1 MTFDLSGRTALV
13 TGSGQGIGA
22 AIAMRLAEAG
32 ARVALVNRTLET
44 AEGVAASIRDTG
56 GDAAAFQADLSSRA
70 ECDRAVAEIAA
81 AFGAVDILVHN
92 AAVCPWAPLDQI
104 SDEALEQTLSVNLK
118 ACFWLT
124 QAALPL
130 LRKSGAGRIILTSSV
145 TGPKVA
151 MSGSAHY
158 AASKGGVNAF
168 VRAAALELAPDGI
181 TVNGVEPGFIAK
193 PGRGSLSV
201 PATRA
206 RIEHYIPVGT
216 MGSPDDIAFAMVYLA
231 SAEARYMTG
240 QILTVDGGGVL
251 PETGYAMDRLHG
263 WRPDA

>member
-1 MTFDLSGRTALV
+1 MTFDFIGRTALV

-22 AIAMRLAEAG
+22 AIASRLAEAG
-32 ARVALVNRTLET
+32 AQVALVNRTLET
-44 AEGVAASIRDTG
+44 AEDVAGTIRSAGGKAFAIGANLGSRQECEDAVSRVAAE
-56 GDAAAFQADLSSRA
+56 A
-70 ECDRAVAEIAA
+70 
-81 AFGAVDILVHN
+81 GAIDILIHN
-92 AAVCPWAPLDQI
+92 AGVCPWTPLEDI
-104 SDEALEQTLSVNLK
+104 TDEQLELTLSVNLK

-124 QAALPL
+124 QTALPH
-130 LRKSGAGRIILTSSV
+130 LRRSSAGRVIVTSSV

-158 AASKGGVNAF
+158 AASKGGVSAF
-168 VRAAALELAPDGI
+168 VRAAALELAVDGI

-206 RIEHYIPVGT
+206 RIEHYIPLGT
-216 MGSPDDIAFAMVYLA
+216 MGCPDDIAFAMVYLA
-231 SAEARYMTG
+231 SVEARYMTG
-240 QILTVDGGGVL
+240 QILTIDGGGVL

-263 WRPDA
+263 WKPDA

>member
-1 MTFDLSGRTALV
+1 MSFDFTGRTALV

-22 AIAMRLAEAG
+22 AIATRLAEAG
-32 ARVALVNRTLET
+32 ARVALVNRTAET
-44 AEGVAASIRDTG
+44 AEAVAAEIRANG
-56 GDAAAFQADLSSRA
+56 GDAFAVSANLGTRA
-70 ECDRAVAEIAA
+70 ECAAAVAQVADKA
-81 AFGAVDILVHN
+81 GAIDILIHN
-92 AAVCPWAPLDQI
+92 AGVCPWTPLADI
-104 SDEALEQTLSVNLK
+104 SDEALELTLAVNLK

-124 QAALPL
+124 QAALPQ
-130 LRKSGAGRIILTSSV
+130 LRQSDAGRIVITSSV

-168 VRAAALELAPDGI
+168 VRAAALELAQYGI

-201 PATRA
+201 PATRQ
-206 RIEHYIPVGT
+206 RIEHYIPLGT
-216 MGSPDDIAFAMVYLA
+216 MGAPDDIAFAMVYLA
-231 SAEARYMTG
+231 SREARYMTG

-263 WRPDA
+263 WKPEA